1 MDLLPEEEKD
11 DIEELKTFSED
22 NGFNGYFRTSAKTGE
37 NINESMEFLIIEI
50 IKKLENINAK
60 ESNSKR
66 DSLSLDP
73 NKHNEKADSIRKNDN
88 SGCC

>member
-37 NINESMEFLIIEI
+37 NINESMEFIIIEI
-50 IKKLENINAK
+50 NRKLEDIKAK
-60 ESNSKR
+60 KINSKR
-66 DSLSLDP
+66 NRLTIDH
-73 NKHNEKADSIRKNDN
+73 NRNNEKENRKKKNDN